1 VHARRLLA
9 GPTVLLAAS
18 VVHPPHGLDGD
29 SWFAAASAASVRF
42 YLVHVLFLA
51 AAVAVIPAAEVMA
64 DILRAAGVRRNR
76 AAATLTSVGAL
87 GIAAFVGT
95 DLFVWRMA
103 HGAANRSEML
113 VFLRDAASSP
123 AVVGPMAVLMAA
135 VALGAALFAIQL
147 WRAKAIGVAPAAMV
161 VVGPLLFGV
170 LPVKAVS
177 VAGAVSL
184 LVGLAAVARAAD
196 AQKQTAAEARS
207 WGPARRTRES
217 QPVLAARAATEGA
230 E

>member
-1 VHARRLLA
+1 VHVQRLLF
-9 GPTVLLAAS
+9 GPTVLLVAS
-18 VVHPPHGLDGD
+18 MVHPPHGIAGD
-29 SWFAAASAASVRF
+29 SWFAAASAGSVRF
-42 YLVHVLFLA
+42 YLVHLLFLA
-51 AAVAVIPAAEVMA
+51 AAVAVIPAAAVMA

-161 VVGPLLFGV
+161 AVGPLLFV

-177 VAGAVSL
+177 IAGAVSL
-184 LVGLAAVARAAD
+184 VVGLAAVARAPD
-196 AQKQTAAEARS
+196 TQKQTAAEARS
-207 WGPARRTRES
+207 WGRARRTHGS
-217 QPVLAARAATEGA
+217 QPVLGTRAATEGA

>member
-1 VHARRLLA
+1 
-9 GPTVLLAAS
+9 
-18 VVHPPHGLDGD
+18 
-29 SWFAAASAASVRF
+29 
-42 YLVHVLFLA
+42 
-51 AAVAVIPAAEVMA
+51 
-64 DILRAAGVRRNR
+64 
-76 AAATLTSVGAL
+76 
-87 GIAAFVGT
+87 T

-170 LPVKAVS
+170 LSVKAVS

-184 LVGLAAVARAAD
+184 LVGLASIARAGD

-217 QPVLAARAATEGA
+217 QPVLATRAATEGA